1 MPTYTEIT
9 GVAGIMG
16 IWYDRLSE
24 ETGGEKEEA
33 DPDGKVWSSCTDSF
47 CRGAGDCNKCQT
59 EFFYQQYSG
68 REGAAHLLRGDK
80 GTEDRTDF

>member
-1 MPTYTEIT
+1 MLTYTGIT

-33 DPDGKVWSSCTDSF
+33 DPDGKVWSSCADSS
-47 CRGAGDCNKCQT
+47 CHSERDCDKCQA
-59 EFFYQQYSG
+59 EFFHQQYG
-68 REGAAHLLRGDK
+68 RCV
-80 GTEDRTDF
+80 